1 MSLSATPSASPATLA
16 AAALPTRVRDILD
29 TLKTLLWQALDAP
42 LQATLAELEREL
54 FDQAE
59 RARNSQLQQDIYQ
72 ELQGLRARRERFA
85 PFYKAQLEAALA
97 TIRLPPDPSGP
108 RRQEKANAAM
118 QMLTLVADV
127 DIDRDIVL
135 HDIAR
140 REAARASIPLQLLGQ
155 RFGVLAARPA
165 FEAEHTPLG
174 PHLLCRILREAGEE
188 LRLGLD
194 AQLTLYRAFER
205 QVLAR
210 YGEIVERA
218 NVSLTHAGVLPGLVY
233 LPYVARPPAE
243 PAAGARGA
251 ARPSPAMRP
260 ATGWSGQA
268 APSAWSSPSSGA
280 AASEARPGTPAM
292 PATPGPPPAAA
303 AAAQQRASG
312 AAATAAT
319 TPAATATGNEPADL
333 ATLRQLLAVARDRAA
348 AAAPAGTAH
357 VASEGGQYDATAA
370 ATPAADGV
378 ATSATPRTTAATGT
392 SAAAANGTAPA
403 VPTASLLQALGELQA
418 QPPAHSAQAGLR
430 GRRQVRDV
438 QAALLATLRA
448 EHGAQAALAPQDADT
463 FELLGLLYAEVER
476 EVRSEAPAAALLER
490 LQVPLVRAA
499 LQDPAF
505 FVRHQHPARELLNAV
520 AESGATWLGEEDTD
534 PQLLLKLNQTVDR
547 VVEDYEGDESVFE
560 QAHQDIQAQYRALA
574 HKAEI
579 AERRHIEAARGKERL
594 EVAKQL
600 ANATLDDLC
609 RTWQPPKFV
618 QALLKQAWSDVL
630 TLTLLRQGEDSE
642 AWRERQQLTQCIAEV
657 SCRDNGGDP
666 DTGLADEVR
675 SALLQVGYHQDE
687 AAAIA
692 RRLSTPGGGDE
703 LVSRT
708 ELSARLKSRT
718 RLGDQ
723 GEDERP
729 LLAPRNETE
738 QAAYARL
745 RSLPFGTWF
754 EFVTNQQGDLKRQRL
769 SWYSPI
775 TDRALFVNQRGHK
788 TAEYSLDALSRL
800 LAQGQARIVTED
812 RARLIDRAWHATVR
826 ALRTL
831 AGAPAPNAPLE
842 DA

>member
-1 MSLSATPSASPATLA
+1 MSLSAIPSANPATLA
-16 AAALPTRVRDILD
+16 SAALPTRVRDILEA
-29 TLKTLLWQALDAP
+29 LKALLWQSLEAP
-42 LQATLAELEREL
+42 LQSTVSELEREL

-59 RARNSQLQQDIYQ
+59 RARNSQLQEDIYQ

-85 PFYKAQLEAALA
+85 PFYKTQLEAALA
-97 TIRLPPDPSGP
+97 TLRLPLAPVGLL
-108 RRQEKANAAM
+108 RQDKASAAM

-140 REAARASIPLQLLGQ
+140 REAARASTPLQLLGQ

-205 QVLAR
+205 QVLVR

-218 NVSLTHAGVLPGLVY
+218 NVLLAHAGVLPGLVY
-233 LPYVARPPAE
+233 LPYVARPTTAA
-243 PAAGARGA
+243 PAAAAGNRGA
-251 ARPSPAMRP
+251 ARPSSATRP
-260 ATGWSGQA
+260 ATSWSGQA
-268 APSAWSSPSSGA
+268 APGGWSGPGPGA
-280 AASEARPGTPAM
+280 AGGEAALPSAAPPLPPPIA
-292 PATPGPPPAAA
+292 ATPGTAASPAPAA
-303 AAAQQRASG
+303 
-312 AAATAAT
+312 
-319 TPAATATGNEPADL
+319 PGNAPTDL
-333 ATLRQLLAVARDRAA
+333 ATLRQLLAAARDRATAPA
-348 AAAPAGTAH
+348 ARMAPAGT
-357 VASEGGQYDATAA
+357 T
-370 ATPAADGV
+370 
-378 ATSATPRTTAATGT
+378 
-392 SAAAANGTAPA
+392 GTAPA
-403 VPTASLLQALGELQA
+403 DAAHAAAATAMPASSGNVPMPAPRAAATASAPGVPTASLLQALGELQA
-418 QPPAHSAQAGLR
+418 QPPAHSTLAGLR

-438 QAALLATLRA
+438 QAALLATLRT
-448 EHGAQAALAPQDADT
+448 EHGPQAALAPQDADT
-463 FELLGLLYAEVER
+463 FDLLGLLYAEIER
-476 EVRSEAPAAALLER
+476 EVRSDAPAAALLER

-499 LQDPAF
+499 LQDSAF
-505 FVRHQHPARELLNAV
+505 FVRSQHPARELLNAV
-520 AESGATWLGEEDTD
+520 AESGATWLSEEDTD

-547 VVEDYEGDESVFE
+547 VVEEYEGDEQVFE

-594 EVAKQL
+594 EVAKEL
-600 ANATLDDLC
+600 ASSTLEALC

-618 QALLKQAWSDVL
+618 QALLNQAWSDVL
-630 TLTLLRQGEDSE
+630 TLTLLRQGEDSD
-642 AWRERQQLTQCIAEV
+642 AWRERQQLSQCIAEV
-657 SCRDNGGDP
+657 TCRASGGEPDP
-666 DTGLADEVR
+666 ELAGEVR

-687 AAAIA
+687 AEAIA
-692 RRLSTPGGGDE
+692 RRLSTPGGGDT
-703 LVSRT
+703 LTSRT
-708 ELSARLKSRT
+708 ELSAKLKART

-723 GEDERP
+723 GEDGERP
-729 LLAPRNETE
+729 LLAPRNDAE
-738 QAAYARL
+738 QAAYTRL

-800 LAQGQARIVTED
+800 LAQSQARIVTED

-831 AGAPAPNAPLE
+831 AGAPVPADTLE

>member
-16 AAALPTRVRDILD
+16 GAALPARVRDILEA
-29 TLKTLLWQALDAP
+29 LLALLWQALDAP
-42 LQATLAELEREL
+42 LQSTLTELEREL
-54 FDQAE
+54 FEQAQ
-59 RARNSQLQQDIYQ
+59 RARHGQLQQDIYQ

-85 PFYKAQLEAALA
+85 PFCKAQLEAALA
-97 TIRLPPDPSGP
+97 TIRLPLAPVGLL
-108 RRQEKANAAM
+108 RQDKANAAM

-205 QVLAR
+205 QALVR
-210 YGEIVERA
+210 YGETVERA
-218 NVSLTHAGVLPGLVY
+218 NVLLAHAGVLPGLVY
-233 LPYVARPPAE
+233 LPYVARPAAAPD
-243 PAAGARGA
+243 PAAAHRGT
-251 ARPSPAMRP
+251 ARPSPATRP

-268 APSAWSSPSSGA
+268 APTGWSGA
-280 AASEARPGTPAM
+280 APGSPGAVGSDAATARTAPA
-292 PATPGPPPAAA
+292 PSP
-303 AAAQQRASG
+303 R
-312 AAATAAT
+312 TAAT
-319 TPAATATGNEPADL
+319 TATAAATQPNAASDAPDL
-333 ATLRQLLAVARDRAA
+333 ATLRQLLAAARTH
-348 AAAPAGTAH
+348 AAAPAGTASATPAGA
-357 VASEGGQYDATAA
+357 VSSSTPGAAAATAA
-370 ATPAADGV
+370 PAGGGPGMPAA
-378 ATSATPRTTAATGT
+378 PRGATTAAAHAGG
-392 SAAAANGTAPA
+392 AAL
-403 VPTASLLQALGELQA
+403 PTASLLQALGELQA
-418 QPPAHSAQAGLR
+418 QPPAYSTLAGLR

-438 QAALLATLRA
+438 QAALLATLRT
-448 EHGAQAALAPQDADT
+448 EHGPQAALAPQDADT
-463 FELLGLLYAEVER
+463 FDLLGLLYAEVER
-476 EVRSEAPAAALLER
+476 EVRSDAPAAHLLER

-499 LQDPAF
+499 LQDDAF
-505 FVRHQHPARELLNAV
+505 FVRSQHPARELLNAV
-520 AESGATWLGEEDTD
+520 AESGATWLSEEDTD

-547 VVEDYEGDESVFE
+547 VVEEYEGDEQVFE

-594 EVAKQL
+594 EVAKEL
-600 ANATLDDLC
+600 AGTTLEALC
-609 RTWQPPKFV
+609 RTWEPPKFV

-630 TLTLLRQGEDSE
+630 TLTLLRQGEESD
-642 AWRERQQLTQCIAEV
+642 AWRERKQLSQCIAEIT
-657 SCRDNGGDP
+657 CRDGGGESDSE
-666 DTGLADEVR
+666 LAGEVR

-687 AAAIA
+687 ADAIA
-692 RRLSTPGGGDE
+692 RRLSTPGGGDT
-703 LVSRT
+703 LTSRT
-708 ELSARLKSRT
+708 ELSARLKART

-723 GEDERP
+723 GEDAERP
-729 LLAPRNETE
+729 LPAPRNAAE

-800 LAQGQARIVTED
+800 LAQSQARIVTED

-831 AGAPAPNAPLE
+831 AGAPAPAGPLE
-842 DA
+842 DDA